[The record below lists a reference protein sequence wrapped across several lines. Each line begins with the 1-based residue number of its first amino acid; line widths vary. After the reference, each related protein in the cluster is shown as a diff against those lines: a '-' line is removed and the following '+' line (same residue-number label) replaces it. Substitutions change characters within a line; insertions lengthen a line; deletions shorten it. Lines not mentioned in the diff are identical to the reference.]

1 MKTLE
6 KMMVALALGGSLLT
20 GCSKPGEP
28 DRKIASMEKPVYS
41 ESSDSLIAD
50 NSWKKYELTDYPEY
64 NSLLPVMGEVSK
76 QYDVSLEHLAII
88 ALVETK
94 GKGGERYE
102 SGFQKKYIDPKF
114 EGKETNDNRRYREF
128 FRDQCELSGLTLDD
142 FKKQLSTSYGPWQVM
157 YASAFDKADFNGSA
171 SELAGAK
178 TNCEV
183 TAKMWQKAK
192 INKDS
197 SLDEVARYHNT
208 GSKKGTPYKGYF
220 ERIDYYKNLLG
231 LK

>member
-1 MKTLE
+1 
-6 KMMVALALGGSLLT
+6 MVALGSA
-20 GCSKPGEP
+20 CSSKSGEP
-28 DRKIASMEKPVYS
+28 ERKIASIEQQVYAQPS
-41 ESSDSLIAD
+41 GIVVNDSP
-50 NSWKKYELTDYPEY
+50 WKKYELKDYPEY
-64 NSLLPVMGEVSK
+64 NSLLPVMDEVSK

-208 GSKKGTPYKGYF
+208 GSKKGTPYNGYF
-220 ERIDYYKNLLG
+220 ERVEFYKKLLG
-231 LK
+231 VN

>member
-1 MKTLE
+1 MSVMKTLE
-6 KMMVALALGGSLLT
+6 KMMVALALSGSLLT
-20 GCSKPGEP
+20 GCSKPSEP
-28 DRKIASMEKPVYS
+28 DRKIASMEKPVYV
-41 ESSDSLIAD
+41 EPSDIVVDGS
-50 NSWKKYELTDYPEY
+50 SWKKYELKDYPEY
-64 NSLLPVMGEVSK
+64 NSLLPIMNEVSK
-76 QYDVSLEHLAII
+76 KYDISLEHLAVI

-114 EGKETNDNRRYREF
+114 EGKETNDNRRYRDF
-128 FRDQCELSGLTLDD
+128 FASQENVTLED

-157 YASAFDKADFNGSA
+157 YASAFDKADFKGSA
-171 SELAGAK
+171 SELADAK

-192 INKDS
+192 INNES

-208 GSKKGTPYKGYF
+208 GSNKGTPYKGYF
-220 ERIDYYKNLLG
+220 ERINYYKNLLG

>member
-1 MKTLE
+1 MKSLE
-6 KMMVALALGGSLLT
+6 KMMVALTLGGSLLM
-20 GCSKPGEP
+20 GCSKPNEP

-41 ESSDSLIAD
+41 EPSVIAD
-50 NSWKKYELTDYPEY
+50 NSWKKYELKDYPEY
-64 NSLLPVMGEVSK
+64 NSLLPIMNEVSK

-114 EGKETNDNRRYREF
+114 VGEETNDNRRYRDF
-128 FRDQCELSGLTLDD
+128 FRDQCELSGLTLGD

-157 YASAFDKADFNGSA
+157 YASAFDKANFKGSA
-171 SELAGAK
+171 AELSDAK

-192 INKDS
+192 INKET

-208 GSKKGTPYKGYF
+208 GSKKGTPYEGYF